1 MREQGWR
8 PFNFLSLFVFLSLC
22 GILPVSA
29 LEILVPYDTT
39 SVFDDGSGRCYVK
52 KGEKMFVI
60 STSKGIKDGFG
71 IVSYGGYVDKGFWLW
86 KKRCSLNIIVP
97 D

>member
-1 MREQGWR
+1 MHKSITAVLL
-8 PFNFLSLFVFLSLC
+8 PLSTAVFVA
-22 GILPVSA
+22 LPASA

-39 SVFDDGSGRCYVK
+39 SVYDDGSGRCYVK
-52 KGEKMFVI
+52 KGERMTIV
-60 STSKGIKDGFG
+60 STSKGFKNGFN

-86 KKRCSLNIIVP
+86 KKRCSLNVIVP